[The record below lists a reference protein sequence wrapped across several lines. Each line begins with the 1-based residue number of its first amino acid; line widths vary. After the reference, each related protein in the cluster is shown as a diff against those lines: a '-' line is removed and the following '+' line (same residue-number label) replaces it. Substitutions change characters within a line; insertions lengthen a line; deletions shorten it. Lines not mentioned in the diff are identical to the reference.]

1 MNKIIFIAD
10 FFSYQVNGGA
20 ELNDH
25 EFINFLIKKNYEV
38 ESINS
43 SICDIKYIESNRSN
57 FFVISNFVLLH
68 ASCLEYLEKNCNY
81 VIYEHDHKYLK
92 NRNPAIFTNF
102 EAPKDEITNYNFYKN
117 AKSVLCQSSFHKDII
132 FRNLKLENLIN
143 LSGNFW
149 SDDVLNLLLHLTNN
163 KKTDFA
169 AIMNSNNRNKNT
181 IESIKYC
188 QVKKIKYSLINE
200 CKHEEFLEKL
210 SVNSKLVFFPKSPE
224 TLSRISVEA
233 RMLNLSVITNNNLG
247 ASYEEWF
254 KLKGQNLIEVM
265 QNKKYEII
273 NIFENILNENNTS
286 R

>member
-1 MNKIIFIAD
+1 MLKNMNKIIFIAD

-102 EAPKDEITNYNFYKN
+102 EAPKNEITNYNFYKN
-117 AKSVLCQSSFHKDII
+117 AKHFTTTLFTRLYNHTQ
-132 FRNLKLENLIN
+132 
-143 LSGNFW
+143 
-149 SDDVLNLLLHLTNN
+149 LLHNFLHNLTQLY
-163 KKTDFA
+163 TSFTQLY
-169 AIMNSNNRNKNT
+169 NT
-181 IESIKYC
+181 IT
-188 QVKKIKYSLINE
+188 
-200 CKHEEFLEKL
+200 H
-210 SVNSKLVFFPKSPE
+210 
-224 TLSRISVEA
+224 
-233 RMLNLSVITNNNLG
+233 
-247 ASYEEWF
+247 
-254 KLKGQNLIEVM
+254 
-265 QNKKYEII
+265 
-273 NIFENILNENNTS
+273 NIFTKLYTT
-286 R
+286 